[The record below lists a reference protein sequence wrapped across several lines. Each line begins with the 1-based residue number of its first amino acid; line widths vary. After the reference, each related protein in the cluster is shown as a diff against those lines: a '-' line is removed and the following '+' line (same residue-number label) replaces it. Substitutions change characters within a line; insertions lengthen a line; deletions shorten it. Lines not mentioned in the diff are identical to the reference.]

1 MTARASTRCSG
12 REATRK
18 RPRKRWKPSPRRRKP
33 IDDRDRLPRG
43 APRDRARVRC
53 RRRAAASGLRDRRA
67 VLAVRAVLLRRDLHR
82 GRARH
87 PGPDRRLYVF
97 RPPVLAVPRRG
108 DLGAEPELPVRRRPP
123 LPSVGRDLAPPPAS
137 PPPSPPPPPLTPP
150 PPPPPA

>member
-1 MTARASTRCSG
+1 MTARASSRWWG
-12 REATRK
+12 REAARR

-97 RPPVLAVPRRG
+97 RSTVLAVPRRG
-108 DLGAEPELPVRRRPP
+108 ALGAELGLRVRCRAPVPAEGGLLTRRRALGAAVPRAQTIARRP
-123 LPSVGRDLAPPPAS
+123 DR
-137 PPPSPPPPPLTPP
+137 
-150 PPPPPA
+150 